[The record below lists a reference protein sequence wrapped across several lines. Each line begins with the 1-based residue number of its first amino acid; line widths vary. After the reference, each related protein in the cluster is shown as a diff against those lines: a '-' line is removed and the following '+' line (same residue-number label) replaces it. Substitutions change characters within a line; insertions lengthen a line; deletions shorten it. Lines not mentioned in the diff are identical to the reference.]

1 MSADAPRQGGIIGA
15 MAVPADIGP
24 REEDVRRI
32 RRDPDAGMIAGVCAA
47 IAGRAGIDPIIIRL
61 AFVAAAL
68 FSGAGLIAYALA
80 WIFIP
85 ARQGGTVAARLR
97 PARGNIEAVLGIGLL
112 VLSAALL
119 LRAVGW
125 WVSDAVV
132 WPAIAAAIGG
142 ALIWRQF
149 VGPAGAAAA
158 EAAPGPVQA
167 EPRVEPLPGARRLSV
182 AGVGVALVLGAALV
196 FLWANGALDAAGDAV
211 LATVVVVVALGLILA
226 PVWWRLGRN
235 LAAER
240 AERIRSQERAEL
252 GAHLHDSVLQ
262 TLALMQRRADDP
274 REVAALARRQER
286 ELRGWLL
293 DRPPARARES
303 LAGALEA
310 AAARVEESHGGGIEV
325 VTVGDCA
332 LDNRAEALLAA
343 AGEAILNAAKFA
355 GDAGPID
362 VFAEVTP
369 RRIGVFVRDRGPGFD
384 PGSLPDD
391 RRGVRESIIGRMERH
406 GGRTEIRTGADGGTE
421 VELSLER
428 GAS

>member
-1 MSADAPRQGGIIGA
+1 MIGA
-15 MAVPADIGP
+15 MAVPADAAP
-24 REEDVRRI
+24 AEDMRRI
-32 RRDPDAGMIAGVCAA
+32 RRDPEAGMIGGVCAG

-68 FSGAGLIAYALA
+68 FSGVGLIAYALA

-142 ALIWRQF
+142 ALVWRQF
-149 VGPAGAAAA
+149 VGPAGAAAPA
-158 EAAPGPVQA
+158 EAPRGPVQA
-167 EPRVEPLPGARRLSV
+167 ETRVEPLPGARRLSV
-182 AGVGVALVLGAALV
+182 AGVGVTLVLGAALV

-286 ELRGWLL
+286 ELRAWLL
-293 DRPPARARES
+293 DRPPARAGES

-310 AAARVEESHGGGIEV
+310 AAAKVEESHGGGIEV

-332 LDNRAEALLAA
+332 LDDRAEAVLAA
-343 AGEAILNAAKFA
+343 AREAILNAAKFA

-369 RRIGVFVRDRGPGFD
+369 QRIEVFVRDRGPGFD

-391 RRGVRESIIGRMERH
+391 RQGVRESIVGRMERH